1 MCTHSI
7 RALFAAGPGGH
18 DWLSD
23 ICISNDFWA
32 EQRSQRRNMR
42 TAGGKLNSCQKQWIR
57 SPDGKAPEWVCKTTA
72 QSSHVEPGH
81 NVSQPSTARTQRL
94 TAQYSQDTSHRP
106 AQPGHRLTAQYS
118 RDTTSHSQNS
128 QDATSHSPVQP
139 GHGVSQSSTARTRLT
154 AQYSPDTSHS
164 PVRPGYNVSQ
174 SVQPGK
180 SVSQPVQQGQSVSQ
194 PMQQEQSV
202 SPPST
207 ARAQINSAVQPGHSV
222 P

>member
-118 RDTTSHSQNS
+118 QDTASHSQFSHDTGSHSQYSQDTESHSQYSQDTTSHS
-128 QDATSHSPVQP
+128 PIQP
-139 GHGVSQSSTARTRLT
+139 GHNISHQYSQTRASHCQYSQYRVSQSSTARR
-154 AQYSPDTSHS
+154 
-164 PVRPGYNVSQ
+164 
-174 SVQPGK
+174 
-180 SVSQPVQQGQSVSQ
+180 VSQPSTPRTETPTVQQSQSFKSQ
-194 PMQQEQSV
+194 QSQ
-202 SPPST
+202 SPT
-207 ARAQINSAVQPGHSV
+207 AQ
-222 P
+222 